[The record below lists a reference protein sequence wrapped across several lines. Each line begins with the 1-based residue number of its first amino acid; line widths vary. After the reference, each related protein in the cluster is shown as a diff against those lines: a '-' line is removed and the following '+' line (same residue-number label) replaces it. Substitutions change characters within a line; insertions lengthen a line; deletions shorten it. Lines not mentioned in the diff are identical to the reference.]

1 MSMQIM
7 DFISTKPVTRKKL
20 VELTGKGDRAVRES
34 ITKERLKGKVII
46 NMQDG
51 KGYFLPDNM
60 DVLEKWYEGERGRA
74 LILLAQLKFARR
86 LLKENGRA
94 VK

>member
-1 MSMQIM
+1 MSINVMN
-7 DFISTKPVTRKKL
+7 FISDKPITRKKL

-51 KGYFLPDNM
+51 RGYFLPNDM

-74 LILLAQLKFARR
+74 LVLLAQLKGARKI
-86 LLKENGRA
+86 LKANGRA